1 MAGLMGAV
9 EIVIKKELILSYATK
24 LDNIAESVSQKKIT
38 CSVSNSKGKTANSV
52 NSLIEE
58 LNNMGAVLSCLM
70 SKNATNVRQIAEQ
83 FSAIDAEMASKYEG

>member
-1 MAGLMGAV
+1 MAGLMDAV

-24 LDNIAESVSQKKIT
+24 LDSIAEGVSQKKIT
-38 CSVSNSKGKTANSV
+38 CNVSNSKGKTANSV

-58 LNNMGAVLSCLM
+58 LNTMGTVLSCLM
-70 SKNATNVRQIAEQ
+70 RNNAANVRQIAEQ

>member
-1 MAGLMGAV
+1 MAGLMDAV

-38 CSVSNSKGKTANSV
+38 CSVSNSKGKTATSV

-58 LNNMGAVLSCLM
+58 LNTMGAALSCLM
-70 SKNATNVRQIAEQ
+70 SVNATNVRQIAEQ
-83 FSAIDAEMASKYEG
+83 FSAVDADIASKYEG

>member
-1 MAGLMGAV
+1 MAGLMDAV

-70 SKNATNVRQIAEQ
+70 RKNATNVRQIAEQ

>member
-1 MAGLMGAV
+1 MAGLMDAV

-24 LDNIAESVSQKKIT
+24 LDSIAESVSQKKIT
-38 CSVSNSKGKTANSV
+38 CNVSNSKGKTANSV

-58 LNNMGAVLSCLM
+58 LNTMGAALSCLM
-70 SKNATNVRQIAEQ
+70 RNNAASVRQIAEQ

>member
-1 MAGLMGAV
+1 MAGLMDAV

-24 LDNIAESVSQKKIT
+24 LDNLAESVSQKKIT

-58 LNNMGAVLSCLM
+58 LNAMGTVLSSLM

>member
-1 MAGLMGAV
+1 MAGLMDAV

-58 LNNMGAVLSCLM
+58 LNAMGTVLSSLM